1 VTEPTCVVGL
11 VRTTYDATCSQQS
24 EALSALSKIC
34 PIRRLFGGIAGI
46 VGTLVVAAPLAIG
59 APERTAAGLW
69 ERVDNSGAPV
79 AWFRIIDCNGVFEG
93 KMAKIFSRT
102 GENPSEWRCTGCA
115 GDQKNAPVIGL
126 TFIKGMRRSGRVYEG
141 GSILDPRSGSIYSA
155 RMELSPDGDQLEVRG
170 YLGIPIL
177 GQSEFWR
184 RISDSSLPP
193 GRFASC
199 S

>member
-1 VTEPTCVVGL
+1 
-11 VRTTYDATCSQQS
+11 
-24 EALSALSKIC
+24 LSKIC
-34 PIRRLFGGIAGI
+34 PIRRLFGGIAGVI
-46 VGTLVVAAPLAIG
+46 GTLVVAAPLAIG
-59 APERTAAGLW
+59 VPQRTAAGLW

-126 TFIKGMRRSGRVYEG
+126 TFIKGMRRSGRAYEG
-141 GSILDPRSGSIYSA
+141 GSILDPRSGLIYSA

-184 RISDSSLPP
+184 RIPDSSLPP